1 MRKKLLEMVDVR
13 LGLIVELLVQQRI
26 LFVGQLRS
34 VPGPELGTVETMDHF
49 HKIVL
54 EVLPIEEM

>member
-26 LFVGQLRS
+26 LL
-34 VPGPELGTVETMDHF
+34 
-49 HKIVL
+49 L
-54 EVLPIEEM
+54 ES